1 MRLGVTPTTP
11 LLINGLLKM
20 TQKTENYG
28 FLALLLKFIL
38 FFVNQLIMSPFREFE
53 VGVFVPSSLTEDGF
67 LNGCEL
73 VFKGISTDGR
83 DYHTEMNSIIFEK
96 WVNE

>member
-1 MRLGVTPTTP
+1 V
-11 LLINGLLKM
+11 
-20 TQKTENYG
+20 
-28 FLALLLKFIL
+28 IL
-38 FFVNQLIMSPFREFE
+38 HA
-53 VGVFVPSSLTEDGF
+53 GCEDGF

-96 WVNE
+96 WVNDSLVDNVNSFNQSFSLS